1 METSLSDKLLGISS
15 LGTEWVLWLLILL
28 SVMSVAVIIERLLFF
43 QRIKIDFQ
51 AFAQDLTDRLA
62 ADDLEGAKQL
72 CYSNPSPEC
81 QTVLRGMSYIDKG
94 TTAMTEGMQG
104 YLTGERQ
111 ILDKGLV
118 ILGTLGNNAPFIGL
132 FGTVIGIIQAFSDLA
147 ANPAG
152 GASVVMGSVSE
163 ALIATAVGLLVA
175 IPAVVSFNL
184 FQRVVKRR
192 ITNGE
197 AIMKIL
203 TAHFSK

>member
-1 METSLSDKLLGISS
+1 
-15 LGTEWVLWLLILL
+15 
-28 SVMSVAVIIERLLFF
+28 
-43 QRIKIDFQ
+43 
-51 AFAQDLTDRLA
+51 
-62 ADDLEGAKQL
+62 
-72 CYSNPSPEC
+72 
-81 QTVLRGMSYIDKG
+81 MSYIDKG